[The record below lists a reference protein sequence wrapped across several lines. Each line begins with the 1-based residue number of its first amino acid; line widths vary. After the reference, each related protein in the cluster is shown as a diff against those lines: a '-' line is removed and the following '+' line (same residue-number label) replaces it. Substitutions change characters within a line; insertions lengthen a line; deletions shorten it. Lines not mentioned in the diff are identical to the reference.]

1 MRARLAALATSALAF
16 LAGCASTTV
25 EQPVAQSPDAPLDA
39 ALPPEMSVPLLDD
52 RSLEGLTPGVTRA
65 FMSDRA
71 DAVIIP
77 LDAIPESFDASSVAP
92 AELVAFV
99 RIGALVEYRWLPT
112 RRLERTS
119 LDDPRAA
126 IRAVVIPR
134 RALGDRESLR
144 FADGREVEIRG
155 APLPASTPAPLAE
168 SFSRLGPALLDP
180 SMRWRARL
188 ALDRFG
194 VHGAGERFP
203 DPAVEAYAIA
213 LELRARAAIDALRT
227 TDSALADRL
236 HASLGRTLIFPGGV
250 IAPAWPESDAGLD
263 DTLKVLLDDSVDGAL
278 AADRV
283 RQWLGAQPRAV
294 AWIANDSG
302 LLGTRVLVA
311 ELGGVADLVAA
322 RVAPTESCDPAT
334 LHPILPRSVAEFD
347 LKCRERPARRAIR
360 VQVGDWSTTLDALA
374 APTDVSPPGL
384 RVGPLMLPHSMRSLL
399 ASQVT
404 LPDSAHATAALI
416 RRKAS
421 SDEWQIYAECLSPL
435 REREDSAARANDA
448 LRVYFGLRESPRA
461 VLEIRADGS
470 ATLRLGGENGDG
482 ASLAIGATVREDS
495 DRWVAFAD
503 VPPDA
508 FEPNG
513 TLIVGFERV
522 DARGVRSVWP
532 RPVLP
537 WEDTPSRVAM
547 DPSTW
552 ARLGAR

>member
-1 MRARLAALATSALAF
+1 
-16 LAGCASTTV
+16 
-25 EQPVAQSPDAPLDA
+25 
-39 ALPPEMSVPLLDD
+39 
-52 RSLEGLTPGVTRA
+52 
-65 FMSDRA
+65 
-71 DAVIIP
+71 
-77 LDAIPESFDASSVAP
+77 
-92 AELVAFV
+92 
-99 RIGALVEYRWLPT
+99 
-112 RRLERTS
+112 
-119 LDDPRAA
+119 
-126 IRAVVIPR
+126 
-134 RALGDRESLR
+134 
-144 FADGREVEIRG
+144 
-155 APLPASTPAPLAE
+155 
-168 SFSRLGPALLDP
+168 
-180 SMRWRARL
+180 
-188 ALDRFG
+188 
-194 VHGAGERFP
+194 
-203 DPAVEAYAIA
+203 
-213 LELRARAAIDALRT
+213 
-227 TDSALADRL
+227 
-236 HASLGRTLIFPGGV
+236 
-250 IAPAWPESDAGLD
+250 
-263 DTLKVLLDDSVDGAL
+263 L

-421 SDEWQIYAECLSPL
+421 SDDWQIYAECLSPL
-435 REREDSAARANDA
+435 REREDRAARANDA
-448 LRVYFGLRESPRA
+448 LRVYFGSRESPRA
-461 VLEIRADGS
+461 VVEIRADGS
-470 ATLRLGGENGDG
+470 ATLRLGDGNGDG
-482 ASLAIGATVREDS
+482 ASRAIGATVREDS

-503 VPPDA
+503 VPSDA
-508 FEPNG
+508 FEPDG

-552 ARLGAR
+552 PRLGAR